1 MRTYIVP
8 PGQLTL
14 DLGVAG
20 ENEAQAIRFNVSC
33 WQASFGAGSVSL
45 LVCRPG
51 EKEPYPVTLTVE
63 DGVASWVVSSLDTA
77 IAGIGQAELMYLV
90 GNAVVKSRIYQTYV
104 APSLDG
110 SNPSDPTV
118 DPWAQY
124 VATVTKAA
132 GEAQEAAQK
141 AQDALTHQPT
151 IKDGTWWLWDAAEG
165 IYKDTGDSASGLPG
179 PEGPPGPQGAPGK
192 DGEPGPQGAP
202 GKDGA
207 PGPQGEPGKDG
218 APGPEGPP
226 GKDGAPGPE
235 GPPGKDGAPGPE
247 GPPGKD
253 GAPGPQGPPGK
264 DAVLPTEP
272 TFRSVTLKETGA
284 LAEVQMTAQSFDLVD
299 ERSINPLLSAYLNAS
314 SDGKTL
320 WGEFGVSIT
329 NADGTDMVYSYF
341 RPVSPDF
348 TKRIVHLELTG
359 EDSTAEGVSY
369 ATLRYGANAVIDNDL
384 DLTTKK
390 YVDDAIKTE
399 IGSIN
404 TILDNINGEVV

>member
-63 DGVASWVVSSLDTA
+63 HGVASWVVSSLDTA

-124 VATVTKAA
+124 VATVAKAA

-179 PEGPPGPQGAPGK
+179 PQG
-192 DGEPGPQGAP
+192 EP

-226 GKDGAPGPE
+226 GKD
-235 GPPGKDGAPGPE
+235 
-247 GPPGKD
+247 
-253 GAPGPQGPPGK
+253 
-264 DAVLPTEP
+264 AVLPEEP
-272 TFRSVTLKETGA
+272 TFKMVRVTHGNEADYLSYIFDNIVSITLHQAGDTDLVSIAALQDEKLNYHGEIWMGISPEDISDILYAYLTPVDPDFSSRSVHL
-284 LAEVQMTAQSFDLVD
+284 Q
-299 ERSINPLLSAYLNAS
+299 
-314 SDGKTL
+314 L
-320 WGEFGVSIT
+320 WGE
-329 NADGTDMVYSYF
+329 N
-341 RPVSPDF
+341 
-348 TKRIVHLELTG
+348 
-359 EDSTAEGVSY
+359 ST
-369 ATLRYGANAVIDNDL
+369 TLRYRDDAVIDNDL

-404 TILDNINGEVV
+404 TILDSINGEVI